1 MNAATS
7 LSKGDQRAFVL
18 AKVVGVAVL
27 ASLGLSGCEMP
38 TGKEA
43 EQIGYRGTGMEQ
55 VLNPRAEGETMARN
69 QAPPAI
75 APVEPAGPLA
85 RDLYENVEVLG
96 DLTITEFNRLMNAMT
111 EWVAPEEGC
120 NYCHVPGNFA
130 DEGIYTKVVSR
141 RMLEM
146 TKAVNE
152 QWESHVAATG
162 VTCYTCHQGKPV
174 PEYIWFEDTGPR
186 QAGGMAA
193 SRRGQNL
200 ASPNAGSASMLQDPF
215 SPYLLGDR
223 TIRSIPTTMLPEGS
237 NPGNIMDT
245 EGTYS
250 LMIHFSEALGV
261 NCTYCHN
268 TRSFVGWEGSPPQR
282 SSAWHGIRMVRELN
296 LDYLDPLQPVYPD
309 SRLGPHGDAP
319 KANCET
325 CHQGVNKPLY
335 GVSMLADYPELDK
348 VRRVARA
355 SMPAAEAVV
364 ASAAVE
370 EAAGDVGDEMADEA
384 GE

>member
-1 MNAATS
+1 MNPVT
-7 LSKGDQRAFVL
+7 GIFRARRFVQV
-18 AKVVGVAVL
+18 AGAAVL
-27 ASLGLSGCEMP
+27 ASLGLAGCELP
-38 TGKEA
+38 TGKDS
-43 EQIGYRGTGMEQ
+43 EQLGYRGTGMEQ
-55 VLNPRAEGETMARN
+55 VTNARTEAQRAAAN
-69 QAPPAI
+69 QAPPSLD
-75 APVEPAGPLA
+75 PVEPAGPLA
-85 RDLYENVEVLG
+85 GDLYDNVKVLG

-111 EWVAPEEGC
+111 EWVSPEAGC
-120 NYCHVPGNFA
+120 NYCHVPGDFA
-130 DEGIYTKVVSR
+130 DENIYTKVVSR

-152 QWESHVAATG
+152 QWEAHVGDTG
-162 VTCYTCHQGKPV
+162 VTCYTCHQGQPV
-174 PEYIWFEDTGPR
+174 PEYVWFDDPGPR

-200 ASPNAGSASMLQDPF
+200 ASSNAGSTSLPHDPF

-223 TIRSIPTTMLPEGS
+223 EIRTIPTTMLPEGS

-250 LMIHFSEALGV
+250 LMIHFSESLGV

-282 SSAWHGIRMVRELN
+282 TSAWHGIRMVRELN
-296 LDYLDPLQPVYPD
+296 LDYLDPLQPVYPE
-309 SRLGPHGDAP
+309 SQLGPHGDAP
-319 KANCET
+319 KAHCGT

-335 GVSMLADYPELDK
+335 GASMLADYPELDK

-355 SMPAAEAVV
+355 AMPAAEPVV
-364 ASAAVE
+364 ASAVVQDAVE
-370 EAAGDVGDEMADEA
+370 AAEAVEDMVDDDSE
-384 GE
+384 